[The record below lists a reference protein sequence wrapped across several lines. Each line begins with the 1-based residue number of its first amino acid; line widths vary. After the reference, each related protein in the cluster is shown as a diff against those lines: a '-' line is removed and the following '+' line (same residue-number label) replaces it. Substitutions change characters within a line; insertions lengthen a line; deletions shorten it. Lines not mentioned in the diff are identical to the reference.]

1 MRGHR
6 VFSLIV
12 LATGVVIFIITS
24 VTSAQAPA
32 GKPAPLIAGTWK
44 LNLEKS
50 GLRNAPPPLAQIRQY
65 KLRDDGYL
73 VGLAIT
79 VNGQGNP
86 SFLHFTARSD
96 GKDYPEYTNDLL
108 ADLLAAGKQTTRTYA
123 ETIIDEYTT
132 EWIDK
137 ENGRITARGTKT
149 ISRDGKTMTIFR
161 DGTKRDGTN
170 YKSTIVLDRSR

>member
-1 MRGHR
+1 MYCHR
-6 VFSLIV
+6 VFNLIG
-12 LATGVVIFIITS
+12 LATAAAVFLTS

-32 GKPAPLIAGTWK
+32 GKSAPLIVGTWK

-50 GLRNAPPPLAQIRQY
+50 GLRNAPPQLLQVRQY

-86 SFLHFTARSD
+86 TFLHFTAKSD

-108 ADLLAAGKQTTRTYA
+108 ADMLATGKQTTRTYA
-123 ETIIDEYTT
+123 ERIIDDYTT

-137 ENGRITARGTKT
+137 ENGRVTAQGTKT
-149 ISRDGKTMTIFR
+149 ISRDGKTMTINGVGPQPQVF
-161 DGTKRDGTN
+161 
-170 YKSTIVLDRSR
+170 DRQ

>member
-1 MRGHR
+1 VYYHR
-6 VFSLIV
+6 VFNLIG
-12 LATGVVIFIITS
+12 LATAAAVFLTS

-32 GKPAPLIAGTWK
+32 GKSAPLIVGTWK

-50 GLRNAPPPLAQIRQY
+50 GLLNAPPQLLQVRQY

-86 SFLHFTARSD
+86 TFLHFTAKSD

-108 ADLLAAGKQTTRTYA
+108 ADMLATGKQTTRTYA
-123 ETIIDEYTT
+123 ERIIDDYTT
-132 EWIDK
+132 EWTDK
-137 ENGRITARGTKT
+137 ENGRVTAQGTKT
-149 ISRDGKTMTIFR
+149 ISRDGKTMTINGVGPQPQVF
-161 DGTKRDGTN
+161 
-170 YKSTIVLDRSR
+170 DRQ